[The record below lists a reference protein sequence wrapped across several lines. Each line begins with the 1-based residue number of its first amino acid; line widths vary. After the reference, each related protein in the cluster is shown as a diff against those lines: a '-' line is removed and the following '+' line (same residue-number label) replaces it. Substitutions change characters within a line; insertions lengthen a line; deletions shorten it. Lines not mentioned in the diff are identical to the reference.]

1 MKFGFGEIRIRIM
14 LPVTYNQIVAFLY
27 NNDIDTGTQT
37 DSAWELTKISHMAGS
52 THMCIHTY
60 TMESLHETL
69 NLVLGVS
76 FILNKWSK

>member
-1 MKFGFGEIRIRIM
+1 M

-27 NNDIDTGTQT
+27 NNDIDTGTQI
-37 DSAWELTKISHMAGS
+37 DSAWELTKISRMAGS

-60 TMESLHETL
+60 TMESFRETL

>member
-1 MKFGFGEIRIRIM
+1 M

-27 NNDIDTGTQT
+27 NNDIDTGTQI

-60 TMESLHETL
+60 TMESFHETL